1 MSTIEKL
8 KVVTLEHRKNKTG
21 LGPSLQFHT
30 SEVVNVGKNQGNR
43 ETTEDEAI
51 QYVKKAVQ
59 KLKENPHHNK
69 LEVSVLEGLL
79 PKMASDEEIL
89 DFLRELFTGKR
100 GDEIPNKG
108 LVMKEAKQKFGLSVD
123 MKRLSQLANETY
135 GV

>member
-59 KLKENPHHNK
+59 KLKENPHHNT

-100 GDEIPNKG
+100 GNDIPNKG

-123 MKRLSQLANETY
+123 MKRLSQLANEIY

>member
-30 SEVVNVGKNQGNR
+30 SEIVNVGKNQGNR

-59 KLKENPHHNK
+59 KLKENPHHNP

-79 PKMASDEEIL
+79 PKMASEQEIL

-100 GDEIPNKG
+100 DGEIPNKG
-108 LVMKEAKQKFGLSVD
+108 VVMKEAKQKFGLSVD

>member
-59 KLKENPHHNK
+59 KLKENPHHNQ

-79 PKMASDEEIL
+79 PKMASEQEIR

-100 GDEIPNKG
+100 GDGIPNKG
-108 LVMKEAKQKFGLSVD
+108 VVMREAKQKFGLRVD
-123 MKRLSQLANETY
+123 MKRLSQLANEIY